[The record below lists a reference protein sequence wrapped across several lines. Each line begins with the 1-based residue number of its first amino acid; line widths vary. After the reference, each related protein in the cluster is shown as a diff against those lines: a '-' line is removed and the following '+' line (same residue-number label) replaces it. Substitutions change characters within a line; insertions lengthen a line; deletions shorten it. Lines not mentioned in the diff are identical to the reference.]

1 MSQQQDSS
9 LVKEPVQI
17 DFGIPTALSVDTIGT
32 NPLNTLAS
40 FTPFTPNVIKDV
52 RYLVD
57 AAAGINYAIFTK
69 RGNDTKK
76 TVGFGGEF
84 ARNNNL
90 PPSALRGRGMFLNQ
104 GQFQWIEQQ
113 LLGALTAQS
122 YVVTYEAPLNT

>member
-1 MSQQQDSS
+1 VSVQQDNS

-17 DFGIPTALSVDTIGT
+17 DFPIPAALNVDTIGS
-32 NPLNTLAS
+32 NPLNTLAA
-40 FTPFTPNVIKDV
+40 FTPFSANIIKDV

-57 AAAGINYAIFTK
+57 AIAGINYVVQTR
-69 RGNDTKK
+69 RGSDTKK

-90 PPSALRGRGMFLNQ
+90 PPSALRGRGMLLNP

-122 YVVTYEAPLNT
+122 YVVTYETPLNV